1 MIDDWLAGWLAG
13 CVGSLLQFI
22 WLQSNPCHHNDYVVD
37 GMESVEAYK
46 TCFTLRYTT

>member
-1 MIDDWLAGWLAG
+1 MIDNWLASWLA
-13 CVGSLLQFI
+13 VFDSLLQFI

-46 TCFTLRYTT
+46 TSFTLRYTT